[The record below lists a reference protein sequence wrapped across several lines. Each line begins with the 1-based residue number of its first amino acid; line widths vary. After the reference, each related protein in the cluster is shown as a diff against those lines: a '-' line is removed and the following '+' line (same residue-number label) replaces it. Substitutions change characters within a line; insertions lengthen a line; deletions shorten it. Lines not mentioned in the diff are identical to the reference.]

1 MSDDNIT
8 EVPPTP
14 GELLTAGREA
24 KGLSLEEVSNT
35 LHILLSNLRAIEE
48 DRFDDVLNG
57 TTFVRGYIRRY
68 AEHLGLDADHIVS
81 IYNSRF
87 APPETKVAGHVVK
100 KPGRLAK
107 THMVMPSRSS
117 RKAWKA
123 LLSASIVVIL
133 VAAIVGVVM
142 QTGLLE
148 SVFNSEPEV
157 SSQPALL
164 KLPEEQPVPT
174 LVDPEDEATGVA
186 GETETEQAQEET
198 SALDVAAVVKATEP
212 GVESEPVVLRDR
224 LDFEL
229 SGDSWIEVRDASGE
243 RLFADLVREGR
254 ELRVEGDAPF
264 SVIIGDGRG
273 VALSYNGRPLNYS
286 YARNGYAEITVP

>member
-14 GELLTAGREA
+14 GELLKAGREA
-24 KGLSLEEVSNT
+24 KGLSLEDVSDS

-48 DRFDDVLNG
+48 DRFDDVLKG

-68 AEHLGLDADHIVS
+68 AEHLGLDAEHIVS
-81 IYNSRF
+81 IFNSRY
-87 APPETKVAGHVVK
+87 APAETKVAGHVVK
-100 KPGRLAK
+100 KPARLAK
-107 THMVMPSRSS
+107 THVVMASKGS
-117 RKAWKA
+117 RKGVKFVLSVLLVLA
-123 LLSASIVVIL
+123 LLVGL
-133 VAAIVGVVM
+133 VGVVV
-142 QTGLLE
+142 QLGLLE
-148 SVFNSEPEV
+148 KFFTSEPATA
-157 SSQPALL
+157 SQPALL
-164 KLPEEQPVPT
+164 KLPEEQPVPA
-174 LVDPEDEATGVA
+174 LVDPESEATREAGVNA
-186 GETETEQAQEET
+186 PGQDQEKV
-198 SALDVAAVVKATEP
+198 SVGDVVPSERVPDAAAD
-212 GVESEPVVLRDR
+212 SEPVVLRDR
-224 LDFEL
+224 LNFEL

-254 ELRVEGDAPF
+254 QLSLDGDAPF

>member
-24 KGLSLEEVSNT
+24 KGLTLEEVSNS
-35 LHILLSNLRAIEE
+35 LHILLSNLRAIED
-48 DRFDDVLNG
+48 DRFDDVLKG

-81 IYNSRF
+81 IYNSRY

-107 THMVMPSRSS
+107 THMEMPSQGS
-117 RKAWKA
+117 RKGWKM
-123 LLSASIVVIL
+123 LLSAALMLVF

-142 QTGLLE
+142 QTGVLNGFF
-148 SVFNSEPEV
+148 SNEPEA

-164 KLPEEQPVPT
+164 KLPEEQPIPV
-174 LVDPEDEATGVA
+174 LVDPESEVTRAVGEAEPVQEQDEAATVDADPVEAVA
-186 GETETEQAQEET
+186 EA
-198 SALDVAAVVKATEP
+198 SVV
-212 GVESEPVVLRDR
+212 SEPVVQSDR

-254 ELRVEGDAPF
+254 ELSVEGDAPF